1 MGAWG
6 PQRVS
11 LQDTQRIV
19 RRFDYRISPSFY
31 EKFYANVMPDLAA
44 AMIYNPKLKVMLN
57 MGYFDLV
64 TPFFEGEYE
73 MHHLPIPAELQKNI
87 SYFHYLSGHMAYL
100 HLSVLKELHD
110 NVAKFI
116 NSTH

>member
-1 MGAWG
+1 
-6 PQRVS
+6 
-11 LQDTQRIV
+11 
-19 RRFDYRISPSFY
+19 DYRVTPIFGQ
-31 EKFYANVMPDLAA
+31 KFFANVMPALAE

-73 MHHLPIPAELQKNI
+73 MHHLPIPADLQKNI
-87 SYFHYLSGHMAYL
+87 SFAHYYSGHMVYL
-100 HLSVLKELHD
+100 HQTALKEMHD